1 MDIRLAMHDFY
12 LKSVNLDPP
21 AANEQ
26 RRIGVMLTPVTPEG
40 QESACGGGEW
50 VMLYPTSC

>member
-26 RRIGVMLTPVTPEG
+26 RRVGVMLIPVTPERH
-40 QESACGGGEW
+40 ESACGGGEW
-50 VMLYPTSC
+50 VMLYPTNC